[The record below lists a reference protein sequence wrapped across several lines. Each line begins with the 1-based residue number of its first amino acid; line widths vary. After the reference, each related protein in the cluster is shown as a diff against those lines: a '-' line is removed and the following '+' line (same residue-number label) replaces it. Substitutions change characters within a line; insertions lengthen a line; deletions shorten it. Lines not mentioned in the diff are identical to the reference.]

1 MNFTFTIRRAY
12 LWGTLSN
19 GSWNGMVGMLKE
31 KIVDIAVADLTIT
44 TERSRVVDYLPSLV
58 QYTEGLYMKYP
69 GDAFSSVVYIR
80 PFTKASWICIFAWL
94 CITPLFL
101 AIILRL
107 GHSKK
112 EKMLSILYCFTFA
125 FSSLLN
131 HGSMS
136 VLKQTQSR
144 LAFSSILIG
153 GVLLSYHYAADLISH
168 LAVRKI
174 DFPLESLDE
183 LSQKKEFKFIV
194 PKGTA
199 YLDYFR
205 YSKDPTY
212 IKIWKEKLEPFLND
226 LPLYNELEEVI
237 LNDPYSVTYAESM
250 VKMTPAFVQCKIV
263 NVGEPIRTA
272 QLAYATQKHSPLHN
286 AFEYQI
292 KTMMEVGSIQR
303 AIKRHQMTSQFCE
316 DYSGKPISMNQ
327 CYTAYQLLFIGMIL
341 SFLSFALEALFQPKI
356 MNLLCH
362 SGKQDVIIV
371 AEKKSTKFED
381 GTSVTGGYSK
391 QMISARQDKKIL
403 NLSKDHLYQII
414 VEKENKI
421 NQMEQAMNGFRR
433 QNLMLMVQKA
443 TYEARKRK
451 FDKIFQID

>member
-1 MNFTFTIRRAY
+1 
-12 LWGTLSN
+12 
-19 GSWNGMVGMLKE
+19 
-31 KIVDIAVADLTIT
+31 
-44 TERSRVVDYLPSLV
+44 
-58 QYTEGLYMKYP
+58 
-69 GDAFSSVVYIR
+69 
-80 PFTKASWICIFAWL
+80 
-94 CITPLFL
+94 
-101 AIILRL
+101 
-107 GHSKK
+107 
-112 EKMLSILYCFTFA
+112 
-125 FSSLLN
+125 
-131 HGSMS
+131 
-136 VLKQTQSR
+136 
-144 LAFSSILIG
+144 
-153 GVLLSYHYAADLISH
+153 
-168 LAVRKI
+168 
-174 DFPLESLDE
+174 
-183 LSQKKEFKFIV
+183 
-194 PKGTA
+194 
-199 YLDYFR
+199 
-205 YSKDPTY
+205 
-212 IKIWKEKLEPFLND
+212 
-226 LPLYNELEEVI
+226 
-237 LNDPYSVTYAESM
+237 
-250 VKMTPAFVQCKIV
+250 MTPAFVQCKIV

-272 QLAYATQKHSPLHN
+272 QLAYATQKHSPIHN

-371 AEKKSTKFED
+371 TEKKSTKFED

-391 QMISARQDKKIL
+391 QMIGARQDKKIL